1 MFDAILRIYI
11 DVIAILTLQPRP
23 RPYERG
29 CDREI

>member
-23 RPYERG
+23 ALHERD
-29 CDREI
+29 CEKRI